1 MDRLLVS
8 MPARYSSSAKTARSN
23 TSSMCPRSLTSRT
36 TKLLSTPLKR
46 QRGRRTNCQAFG
58 SCSVFRVQVP
68 SPLVGEG
75 EKGGKTM
82 DHKQIVTARL
92 AAVGVSLS
100 DDELDQ
106 LTTAYASLLKWE
118 TVIQGMVE
126 AETEP
131 ALIFK
136 AQVEG

>member
-1 MDRLLVS
+1 
-8 MPARYSSSAKTARSN
+8 
-23 TSSMCPRSLTSRT
+23 
-36 TKLLSTPLKR
+36 
-46 QRGRRTNCQAFG
+46 
-58 SCSVFRVQVP
+58 
-68 SPLVGEG
+68 
-75 EKGGKTM
+75 M
-82 DHKQIVTARL
+82 DHKQIVIARL

-118 TVIQGMVE
+118 TVVQGMLQ

>member
-1 MDRLLVS
+1 
-8 MPARYSSSAKTARSN
+8 
-23 TSSMCPRSLTSRT
+23 
-36 TKLLSTPLKR
+36 
-46 QRGRRTNCQAFG
+46 
-58 SCSVFRVQVP
+58 
-68 SPLVGEG
+68 
-75 EKGGKTM
+75 M

-106 LTTAYASLLKWE
+106 LTAAYASLRKWE
-118 TVIQGMVE
+118 TVVQGMLQS
-126 AETEP
+126 ETEP

>member
-1 MDRLLVS
+1 
-8 MPARYSSSAKTARSN
+8 
-23 TSSMCPRSLTSRT
+23 
-36 TKLLSTPLKR
+36 
-46 QRGRRTNCQAFG
+46 
-58 SCSVFRVQVP
+58 
-68 SPLVGEG
+68 
-75 EKGGKTM
+75 M

-118 TVIQGMVE
+118 TVVQGMLQ

>member
-1 MDRLLVS
+1 
-8 MPARYSSSAKTARSN
+8 
-23 TSSMCPRSLTSRT
+23 
-36 TKLLSTPLKR
+36 
-46 QRGRRTNCQAFG
+46 
-58 SCSVFRVQVP
+58 
-68 SPLVGEG
+68 
-75 EKGGKTM
+75 M
-82 DHKQIVTARL
+82 DHKQIVIARL

-106 LTTAYASLLKWE
+106 LTTAYASLLQWE